1 MRSLR
6 KRLLLG
12 TTVAVAAVLALAGWT
27 LYALVERSLVG
38 EVDRALVAKA
48 RLLSSMVQ
56 QEDRT
61 LEVEFEE
68 LDMWEFSTPERGGFL
83 QLWRAG
89 GEPLYRSPSLGDGAF
104 ELRAASSALTPEWID
119 LFPSDVGARGRAV
132 TLHFQPRLE
141 LGGSEIGE
149 IVPEKLTL
157 VLARDAREVERALA
171 TLKGLLLIVGFVT
184 LAAAGGVLM
193 WVVRRSLRP
202 MGALS
207 ERIATIGEQSLST
220 RLEADGVPGE
230 LFPVVQRVNG
240 LLARLEAAFTRER
253 AFSHDVAHELRTPLA
268 GLRSTL
274 EVTGARRRSEQ
285 EYADALREGATIV
298 KQLQSMVERLLQLA
312 RLDAGRSAVPSERY
326 DLADL
331 ALEAWDPFAAQAVA
345 RGLQVDLR
353 LEEGL
358 EVSADREIVGLI
370 LRNLYENAVSYA
382 DAGGEIRIATR
393 QSKSGAISLCVS
405 NTGSRL
411 AREEAR
417 AATQRFW
424 RGDAARSEAGA
435 HCGLGLTLVEKA
447 TQALGGWLE
456 LSSQAGGEFA
466 VEVSFPPGPG
476 PALVRSPSRSSAEAD
491 RLQKIPKSD

>member
-1 MRSLR
+1 MKSLR
-6 KRLLLG
+6 KRLLFG
-12 TTVAVAAVLALAGWT
+12 TTVAVAAVLALAGWA

-38 EVDRALVAKA
+38 EVDRALIAKA

-56 QEDRT
+56 QEGRM

-68 LDMWEFSTPERGGFL
+68 LDMWEFSSPERGGFL

-89 GEPLYRSPSLGDGAF
+89 GETLYRSPSLGEEAF
-104 ELRAASSALTPEWID
+104 ELRASSASLTPEWID
-119 LFPSDVGARGRAV
+119 LPPSDAGARGRAV
-132 TLHFQPRLE
+132 TLRFQPRLE
-141 LGGSEIGE
+141 LVGAEIEE
-149 IVPEKLTL
+149 IVPEDLTL
-157 VLARDAREVERALA
+157 VLARDAREAEQALA
-171 TLKGLLLIVGFVT
+171 TLKGLLVIVGLVT
-184 LAAAGGVLM
+184 LAAAGVVLV

-202 MGALS
+202 VAAVS

-220 RLEADGVPGE
+220 RLEADGVPDE

-253 AFSHDVAHELRTPLA
+253 SFSHDVAHELRTPLA
-268 GLRSTL
+268 GLRTTL
-274 EVTGARRRSEQ
+274 EVAGARRRSEQ
-285 EYADALREGATIV
+285 EYAGALQEGATIV

-331 ALEAWDPFAAQAVA
+331 ALEAWEPFAAQAVL
-345 RGLQVDLR
+345 RGLRVDLL

-358 EVSADREIVGLI
+358 EISADRELVGLI

-382 DAGGEIRIATR
+382 DPGGKIRIATR
-393 QSKSGAISLCVS
+393 RSKSGDISLGVS

-411 AREEAR
+411 GREEAR

-424 RGDAARSEAGA
+424 RGDAARTEAGA

-447 TQALGGWLE
+447 THALGGSLRLASE
-456 LSSQAGGEFA
+456 AGGEFA
-466 VEVSFPPGPG
+466 VEVAFPPGPG
-476 PALVRSPSRSSAEAD
+476 PALFRDTDGDSPRRRHYA
-491 RLQKIPKSD
+491 